1 MNKRVLSAAGRT
13 LDLTRPQV
21 MAVLNLTPDSFSDG
35 GTLYQGNAL
44 SLDSVLRRAENVV
57 NEGGDLFDLGGESTR
72 PGANAVSAS
81 EECERVLPV
90 LEALHSRFELPI
102 SIDTSNPELMVEA
115 IKAGAFMINDVRAL
129 ERPGALDAVSSA
141 DVAVCLMHMQGAP
154 STMQKAPSY
163 QKVDIEVSAYLQ
175 GRALLCE
182 HSGVS
187 REQIVLD
194 PGFGFGKTLAHNL
207 SLFNSLG
214 ELSTLPY
221 PLLVG
226 VSRKSMIA
234 SILSRDGALRA
245 VDQRMAGGLAL
256 ATIAAMQGVS
266 IIRTHDVQATRDA
279 VDTVQALKSHQIE
292 RDIN

>member
-13 LDLTRPQV
+13 LDLSRPQV

-35 GTLYQGNAL
+35 GSLYKGRAL
-44 SLDSVLRRAENVV
+44 CLESVLRRAESVV
-57 NEGGDLFDLGGESTR
+57 IEGGDLFDLGGESTR
-72 PGANAVSAS
+72 PGADEVSTS
-81 EECERVLPV
+81 EECDRVLPV
-90 LEALHSRFELPI
+90 LEALQRRFDLPI
-102 SIDTSNPELMVEA
+102 SVDTSNPELMVDA
-115 IKAGAFMINDVRAL
+115 INAGAFMINDVRAL

-154 STMQKAPSY
+154 STMQKAPRY

-175 GRALLCE
+175 KRALLCE
-182 HSGVS
+182 QSGVS

-214 ELSTLPY
+214 DLSTLPY
-221 PLLVG
+221 PLLIG

-234 SILSRDGALRA
+234 SILSKDGALRA
-245 VDQRMAGGLAL
+245 VGERTAGGLAL
-256 ATIAAMQGVS
+256 ATVAAMQGVS
-266 IIRTHDVQATRDA
+266 IIRTHDVQATRDV
-279 VDTVQALKSHQIE
+279 VDTAHALKSHQLE
-292 RDIN
+292 RETD